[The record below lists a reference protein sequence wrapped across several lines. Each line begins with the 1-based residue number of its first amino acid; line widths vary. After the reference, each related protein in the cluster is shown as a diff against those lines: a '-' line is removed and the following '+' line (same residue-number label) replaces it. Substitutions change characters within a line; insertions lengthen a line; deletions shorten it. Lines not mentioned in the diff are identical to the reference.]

1 MPRARVIDGKAISK
15 ALRDALKGDVAALT
29 AKYGRAPALGL
40 IMVGNRKDSAL
51 YVRNKHAA
59 CRCTGIRSENF
70 LFHEDV
76 SQVLADTDTHI
87 DTIVQKVEELN
98 QDPTIDG
105 ILVQLPLPG
114 KDLSAREIIDR
125 IQHDKD
131 VDGLHPFNAGELAMR
146 GRYPYLIPCTAKG
159 ILALLDDQHISLRGK
174 TAVIIGRSN
183 LVGNPVS
190 MLLQKRNAT
199 TILCHSKTVDLPRYV
214 RQADV
219 VVAACGQPYLV
230 RGEWLKP
237 GATVIDVG
245 INFVRDVDDTYHGEA
260 NSDGFKLVGDVNFA
274 EACGV
279 ARIVTPVP
287 GGVGPMTIAMLLHN
301 VVEAFKRRMD
311 IGKKVV
317 L

>member
-1 MPRARVIDGKAISK
+1 MARVIDGKAIAK
-15 ALRDALKGDVAALT
+15 ALRAALKGDVTALT
-29 AKYGRAPALGL
+29 AKHGRAPALGL
-40 IMVGNRKDSAL
+40 IMVGDRKDSAL
-51 YVRNKHAA
+51 YVRNKNAA
-59 CRCTGIRSENF
+59 CRRTGIRSENF
-70 LFHEDV
+70 LFDEGVAQD
-76 SQVLADTDTHI
+76 A
-87 DTIVQKVEELN
+87 IVQKVQELN

-114 KDLSAREIIDR
+114 AQLNAQQIIDC
-125 IQHDKD
+125 INHDKD

-159 ILALLDDQHISLRGK
+159 ILALLDEQHTPLQGK
-174 TAVIIGRSN
+174 TAVVIGRSN

-190 MLLQKRNAT
+190 MLLQKRDAT

-219 VVAACGQPYLV
+219 VIAACGQPYLV

-245 INFVRDVDDTYHGEA
+245 INFVQDADGEFHGEA
-260 NSDGFKLVGDVNFA
+260 NADGFKLVGDVNFG

-279 ARIVTPVP
+279 AGAVTPVP

-311 IGKKVV
+311 NRKEGV

>member
-1 MPRARVIDGKAISK
+1 MARVIDGKAIAK
-15 ALRDALKGDVAALT
+15 ALRAVLKGDVAALT
-29 AKYGRAPALGL
+29 AKHGRAPALGL
-40 IMVGNRKDSAL
+40 IMVGDRKDSAL
-51 YVRNKHAA
+51 YVRNKNAA
-59 CRCTGIRSENF
+59 CRRTGICSENF
-70 LFHEDV
+70 LFDENV
-76 SQVLADTDTHI
+76 SQ
-87 DTIVQKVEELN
+87 DTIVNKVEELN
-98 QDPTIDG
+98 KDPNIDG

-114 KDLSAREIIDR
+114 EQLNAQQIIDR
-125 IQHDKD
+125 IRHDKD

-159 ILALLDDQHISLRGK
+159 ILALLDEQHTPLRGK
-174 TAVIIGRSN
+174 TAVVIGRSN

-190 MLLQKRNAT
+190 MLLQKRDAT

-245 INFVRDVDDTYHGEA
+245 INFVRDLNGEFHGEA
-260 NSDGFKLVGDVNFA
+260 NADGFKLVGDVNFP
-274 EACGV
+274 ESCGV
-279 ARIVTPVP
+279 AGAVTPVP

-311 IGKKVV
+311 NRNKAV

>member
-1 MPRARVIDGKAISK
+1 MAARVIDGKAIAK
-15 ALRDALKGDVAALT
+15 ALRAALKGDVAALT
-29 AKYGRAPALGL
+29 AKHGRAPALGL
-40 IMVGNRKDSAL
+40 IMVGDRKDSAL
-51 YVRNKHAA
+51 YVRNKNAA
-59 CRCTGIRSENF
+59 CRRTGIRSENF
-70 LFHEDV
+70 LFDEGV
-76 SQVLADTDTHI
+76 SQDT
-87 DTIVQKVEELN
+87 VVRKVEELN
-98 QDPTIDG
+98 EDSTIDG

-114 KDLSAREIIDR
+114 TQLNAQQIIDR

-159 ILALLDDQHISLRGK
+159 ILALLDEQHTPLRGK

-190 MLLQKRNAT
+190 MLLQKRDAT

-245 INFVRDVDDTYHGEA
+245 INFVRDVDGEFYGETNA
-260 NSDGFKLVGDVNFA
+260 DGFKLVGDVNFP
-274 EACGV
+274 EACRV
-279 ARIVTPVP
+279 AGALTPVP

-311 IGKKVV
+311 NRKNGV

>member
-1 MPRARVIDGKAISK
+1 MPKARVIDGKAISR
-15 ALRDALKGDVAALT
+15 ALRRTLQKDVAVLS

-40 IMVGNRKDSAL
+40 IMVGDRKDSAL
-51 YVRNKHAA
+51 YVRSKHAA
-59 CRCTGIRSENF
+59 CLRTGIRSENF
-70 LFHEDV
+70 IFDQNV
-76 SQVLADTDTHI
+76 SQ
-87 DTIVQKVEELN
+87 DTILHKVEELN
-98 QDPTIDG
+98 DNPTIDG

-114 KDLSAREIIDR
+114 TRLNSQEIIDR
-125 IQHDKD
+125 IQHVKD

-159 ILALLDDQHISLRGK
+159 ILALLDEQKTPLRGK

-199 TILCHSKTVDLPRYV
+199 TILCHSKTVNLPRYV

-219 VVAACGQPYLV
+219 VIAACGQPYLI
-230 RGEWLKP
+230 RGDWLKP

-245 INFVRDVDDTYHGEA
+245 INFVRDVDGKYYGEA
-260 NSDGFKLVGDVNFA
+260 NDDGFKLVGDVNFR
-274 EACGV
+274 EACEV
-279 ARIVTPVP
+279 AGIITPVP

-301 VVEAFKRRMD
+301 VIEAFKRRMD
-311 IGKKVV
+311 NDERGII
-317 L
+317 